1 MFKKIQV
8 FDIFIQVGDIV
19 LIDFTFKNIRSFKEE
34 VTFSMEVGE
43 GIVEYTK
50 ENTISSRDIDVVK
63 SSFIFGGN
71 ASGKSNV
78 IRAFQLLRA
87 IIVHGTSSELEA
99 LPVDSFANREGN
111 TYFKIQFIKNGNL
124 YCYELDY
131 DAHSINEE
139 RLIMNDNIIF
149 NRTVDDIIMPSS
161 IKGLKGAL
169 RANQPLLF
177 FAQSNNVPEAK
188 ESYEWFAQDILILG
202 LGHNDLCNQE
212 LFKPLYTNPNLKEKV
227 LYFLKA
233 ADFHIKDI
241 NIQESFI
248 PIQENNQN
256 LESRLLLQFEY
267 EGKEEENFVIN
278 YEIES
283 IGMRIFLLLA
293 MMILDNH
300 HNSKLFLIDDFDCF
314 LHPKLVNMLLR
325 IFNEWND
332 TGMQFIATTH
342 NTDILDALIR
352 TDQVWFVDKSYYG
365 VSTLY
370 SVFDYN
376 ELSIKG
382 IKKNYQDGL
391 YGADQIINDSM
402 IKDILLC

>member
-1 MFKKIQV
+1 M
-8 FDIFIQVGDIV
+8 

-43 GIVEYTK
+43 GVIDYTK
-50 ENTISSRDIDVVK
+50 VNTVSSDDIEVVK
-63 SSFIFGGN
+63 SSFILGGN

-78 IRAFQLLRA
+78 IRAFQLLRD
-87 IIVHGTSSELEA
+87 IIVYGTSSDLES
-99 LPVDSFANREGN
+99 LPVDTFANRAGN
-111 TYFKIQFIKNGNL
+111 TYFKIRFIKNGIL

-149 NRTVDDIIMPSS
+149 NRTVDDIIMSSS

-169 RANQPLLF
+169 RANQSLLS
-177 FAQSNNVPEAK
+177 FAQSSNVSEAK
-188 ESYEWFAQDILILG
+188 EAYEWFAQDILILG

-212 LFKPLYTNPNLKEKV
+212 LFKPLYTNPDLKEKV
-227 LYFLKA
+227 LYFMKA

-241 NIQESFI
+241 KIQESFI

-256 LESRLLLQFEY
+256 LEPRLILQFEY
-267 EGKEEENFVIN
+267 AGMDGGSFVID
-278 YEIES
+278 YEAES
-283 IGMRIFLLLA
+283 IGTRKLLLLA

-314 LHPKLVNMLLR
+314 LHPKLVSILLR

-332 TGMQFIATTH
+332 TSTQLIATTH
-342 NTDILDALIR
+342 NIDILDAPIR

-365 VSTLY
+365 VSTLD
-370 SVFDYN
+370 SAFDYN
-376 ELSIKG
+376 ELSIKSV
-382 IKKNYQDGL
+382 KKNYQEGL

-402 IKDILLC
+402 IKDILL

>member
-1 MFKKIQV
+1 M
-8 FDIFIQVGDIV
+8 

-99 LPVDSFANREGN
+99 LPVDSFANGEGN
-111 TYFKIQFIKNGNL
+111 NYFKIQFIKNGNL

-149 NRTVDDIIMPSS
+149 NRIVDDIIMPSS

-177 FAQSNNVPEAK
+177 
-188 ESYEWFAQDILILG
+188 
-202 LGHNDLCNQE
+202 
-212 LFKPLYTNPNLKEKV
+212 
-227 LYFLKA
+227 
-233 ADFHIKDI
+233 
-241 NIQESFI
+241 
-248 PIQENNQN
+248 
-256 LESRLLLQFEY
+256 
-267 EGKEEENFVIN
+267 
-278 YEIES
+278 
-283 IGMRIFLLLA
+283 
-293 MMILDNH
+293 
-300 HNSKLFLIDDFDCF
+300 LIDDFDCF
-314 LHPKLVNMLLR
+314 LHPKLVAMLLR

-332 TGMQFIATTH
+332 TGTQFIATTH
-342 NTDILDALIR
+342 NTNILDAPVR

-365 VSTLY
+365 VSTLD

-376 ELSIKG
+376 ELSIKN

-391 YGADQIINDSM
+391 YGATQIINDSM

>member
-1 MFKKIQV
+1 
-8 FDIFIQVGDIV
+8 
-19 LIDFTFKNIRSFKEE
+19 
-34 VTFSMEVGE
+34 MEVGE

-99 LPVDSFANREGN
+99 LPVDSFANGEGN

-188 ESYEWFAQDILILG
+188 EAYEWFAQDILILG
-202 LGHNDLCNQE
+202 LGHNVLCNQE
-212 LFKPLYTNPNLKEKV
+212 LFKPLYTNPDLKEKV

-241 NIQESFI
+241 KIQESFI
-248 PIQENNQN
+248 PIQENNRN

-267 EGKEEENFVIN
+267 ECKDSGTFTID
-278 YEIES
+278 YEAES
-283 IGMRIFLLLA
+283 ISTRIFMFLA
-293 MMILDNH
+293 MMILNNH
-300 HNSKLFLIDDFDCF
+300 HISKLFLIDDFDCF

-342 NTDILDALIR
+342 NIDILDALIR

>member
-1 MFKKIQV
+1 M
-8 FDIFIQVGDIV
+8 

-43 GIVEYTK
+43 GIIEYTK

-78 IRAFQLLRA
+78 IRAFQLLRV

-99 LPVDSFANREGN
+99 LPVDSFANGEGN

-188 ESYEWFAQDILILG
+188 EAYEWFAQDTLVLS
-202 LGHNDLCNQE
+202 LRNTDLCDQE
-212 LFKPLYTNPNLKEKV
+212 LFKLLYTNPNLKDKV

-241 NIQESFI
+241 KIQESFI
-248 PIQENNQN
+248 PIQENNRN

-267 EGKEEENFVIN
+267 ECKDSGTFTID
-278 YEIES
+278 YEAES
-283 IGMRIFLLLA
+283 ISTRIFMFLA
-293 MMILDNH
+293 MMILNNH
-300 HNSKLFLIDDFDCF
+300 HISKLFLIDDFDCF

-342 NTDILDALIR
+342 NIDILDAPIR

-365 VSTLY
+365 ISTLDNA
-370 SVFDYN
+370 FDYN
-376 ELSIKG
+376 ELSIKD
-382 IKKNYQDGL
+382 IKKSYQDGL

-402 IKDILLC
+402 IKDILKKDDSKR

>member
-1 MFKKIQV
+1 M
-8 FDIFIQVGDIV
+8 

-99 LPVDSFANREGN
+99 LPVDSFANVEGN

-169 RANQPLLF
+169 RANQPYYTLLKPIMF
-177 FAQSNNVPEAK
+177 QKLKWHMN
-188 ESYEWFAQDILILG
+188 G
-202 LGHNDLCNQE
+202 LH
-212 LFKPLYTNPNLKEKV
+212 K
-227 LYFLKA
+227 
-233 ADFHIKDI
+233 
-241 NIQESFI
+241 
-248 PIQENNQN
+248 
-256 LESRLLLQFEY
+256 
-267 EGKEEENFVIN
+267 
-278 YEIES
+278 
-283 IGMRIFLLLA
+283 IFLY
-293 MMILDNH
+293 
-300 HNSKLFLIDDFDCF
+300 
-314 LHPKLVNMLLR
+314 LV
-325 IFNEWND
+325 
-332 TGMQFIATTH
+332 
-342 NTDILDALIR
+342 
-352 TDQVWFVDKSYYG
+352 
-365 VSTLY
+365 
-370 SVFDYN
+370 
-376 ELSIKG
+376 
-382 IKKNYQDGL
+382 
-391 YGADQIINDSM
+391 
-402 IKDILLC
+402 

>member
-1 MFKKIQV
+1 M
-8 FDIFIQVGDIV
+8 
-19 LIDFTFKNIRSFKEE
+19 LIDFSFKNIRSFKEE

-50 ENTISSRDIDVVK
+50 ENTISSRDIDIVK
-63 SSFIFGGN
+63 SSFIFGGS

-78 IRAFQLLRA
+78 IRAFQLLRD
-87 IIVHGTSSELEA
+87 IIVYGTSSDLES
-99 LPVDSFANREGN
+99 LPVDTFANGEGN

-169 RANQPLLF
+169 RANQSLLY
-177 FAQSNNVPEAK
+177 FAQSNNVSETKVA
-188 ESYEWFAQDILILG
+188 YEWFAQDILVLSLSNI
-202 LGHNDLCNQE
+202 DLCNQE

-227 LYFLKA
+227 LYFMKA

-241 NIQESFI
+241 KIQESFI

-256 LESRLLLQFEY
+256 LESRLHLQFEY
-267 EGKEEENFVIN
+267 ECKNGGSFTID
-278 YEIES
+278 YEAES
-283 IGMRIFLLLA
+283 ISTRIFMVLA
-293 MMILDNH
+293 MMILNNY

-314 LHPKLVNMLLR
+314 LHPKLVNILLR

-332 TGMQFIATTH
+332 TSTQFIATTH
-342 NTDILDALIR
+342 NIDILDALIR

>member
-1 MFKKIQV
+1 M
-8 FDIFIQVGDIV
+8 

-50 ENTISSRDIDVVK
+50 ENTILFRDIDVVK

-87 IIVHGTSSELEA
+87 IIVHGTSSDFEA
-99 LPVDSFANREGN
+99 LPVDTFANRTSN
-111 TYFKIQFIKNGNL
+111 IYFKIRFIKNGNL
-124 YCYELDY
+124 YSYELNY
-131 DAHSINEE
+131 DANNINEE
-139 RLIMNDNIIF
+139 CLVVNDNIIF
-149 NRTVDDIIMPSS
+149 NRTVDNIIMPSS
-161 IKGLKGAL
+161 IKGLSGVL
-169 RANQPLLF
+169 RANQPLLL
-177 FAQSNNVPEAK
+177 FAQINNIPEAK
-188 ESYEWFAQDILILG
+188 DAYEWFAEDILILG
-202 LGHNDLCNQE
+202 LGYNDLCNQK
-212 LFKPLYTNPNLKEKV
+212 LFKPLYTNPDLKEKV

-241 NIQESFI
+241 KIQESFI

-267 EGKEEENFVIN
+267 ECKDGRSFTID
-278 YEIES
+278 YEAES
-283 IGMRIFLLLA
+283 ISTRILLFLS

-314 LHPKLVNMLLR
+314 LHPKLVNILLR

-332 TGMQFIATTH
+332 TSTQFIATTH
-342 NTDILDALIR
+342 NIDILDALIR

>member
-1 MFKKIQV
+1 M
-8 FDIFIQVGDIV
+8 

-50 ENTISSRDIDVVK
+50 ENTISSRDKDVVK

-71 ASGKSNV
+71 ASGKTNV

-99 LPVDSFANREGN
+99 LPVDSFANGEGN

-161 IKGLKGAL
+161 IKDLKGAL

-202 LGHNDLCNQE
+202 LGHNVLCNQE
-212 LFKPLYTNPNLKEKV
+212 LFKPLYTNPDLKEKV

-233 ADFHIKDI
+233 AVFHIKDI
-241 NIQESFI
+241 KIQESFI

-267 EGKEEENFVIN
+267 ECRDGRSFTID
-278 YEIES
+278 YEAES
-283 IGMRIFLLLA
+283 ISTRKLLLLA

-314 LHPKLVNMLLR
+314 LHPKLVNILLR

-332 TGMQFIATTH
+332 TSTQLIAITH
-342 NTDILDALIR
+342 NTDILDAPIR

-365 VSTLY
+365 ISTLDNA
-370 SVFDYN
+370 FDYN
-376 ELSIKG
+376 ELSIKD
-382 IKKNYQDGL
+382 IKKSYQDGL
-391 YGADQIINDSM
+391 YRADQIINDSM
-402 IKDILLC
+402 IKDILKKDDSKR

>member
-1 MFKKIQV
+1 M
-8 FDIFIQVGDIV
+8 

-63 SSFIFGGN
+63 SSFILGGN

-78 IRAFQLLRA
+78 IRAFQLLRD
-87 IIVHGTSSELEA
+87 IIVYGTSSDLES
-99 LPVDSFANREGN
+99 LPVDTFANRAGN
-111 TYFKIQFIKNGNL
+111 TYFKIRFIKNGNL
-124 YCYELDY
+124 YSYELNY
-131 DAHSINEE
+131 DANNINKEC
-139 RLIMNDNIIF
+139 LVVNDNIIF
-149 NRTVDDIIMPSS
+149 NRTVDDIIMSPS

-177 FAQSNNVPEAK
+177 LAQSNNVPEAK

-202 LGHNDLCNQE
+202 LGHNVLCNQE
-212 LFKPLYTNPNLKEKV
+212 LFKPLYTNPDLKEKV

-241 NIQESFI
+241 KIQESFI

-256 LESRLLLQFEY
+256 LEPRLLLQFEY
-267 EGKEEENFVIN
+267 AGMDGGSFVID
-278 YEIES
+278 YEAES
-283 IGMRIFLLLA
+283 IGTRKLLFLA
-293 MMILDNH
+293 MMILNNY
-300 HNSKLFLIDDFDCF
+300 HNSNLFLMDDFDCF
-314 LHPKLVNMLLR
+314 LHPKLVNILLR

-332 TGMQFIATTH
+332 TSTQLIATTH
-342 NTDILDALIR
+342 NTDILDAPIR

-365 VSTLY
+365 VSTLD
-370 SVFDYN
+370 SAFDYN
-376 ELSIKG
+376 ELSIKS
-382 IKKNYQDGL
+382 IKKNYQEGL

-402 IKDILLC
+402 IKDILL

>member
-1 MFKKIQV
+1 M
-8 FDIFIQVGDIV
+8 
-19 LIDFTFKNIRSFKEE
+19 LIDFTFKNIQSFKEE

-50 ENTISSRDIDVVK
+50 ENTISSRDKDVVK

-99 LPVDSFANREGN
+99 LPVDSFANGEGN

-161 IKGLKGAL
+161 IKDLKGAL

-188 ESYEWFAQDILILG
+188 EAYEWFAQDTLVLS
-202 LGHNDLCNQE
+202 LRNTDLCDQE
-212 LFKPLYTNPNLKEKV
+212 LFKLLYTNPNLKDKV

-241 NIQESFI
+241 KIQESFI
-248 PIQENNQN
+248 PIQENNRN

-267 EGKEEENFVIN
+267 ECKDSGTFTID
-278 YEIES
+278 YEAES
-283 IGMRIFLLLA
+283 ISTRIFMFLA
-293 MMILDNH
+293 MMILNNH
-300 HNSKLFLIDDFDCF
+300 HISKLFLIDDFDCF

-342 NTDILDALIR
+342 NIDILDAPIR

-365 VSTLY
+365 ISTLDNA
-370 SVFDYN
+370 FDYN
-376 ELSIKG
+376 ELSIKD
-382 IKKNYQDGL
+382 IKKSYQDGL

-402 IKDILLC
+402 IKDILKKDDSKR

>member
-1 MFKKIQV
+1 M
-8 FDIFIQVGDIV
+8 
-19 LIDFTFKNIRSFKEE
+19 LIDFAFKNIRSFKDEA
-34 VTFSMEVGE
+34 TFSMEVGE
-43 GIVEYTK
+43 GVTDYTK
-50 ENTISSRDIDVVK
+50 ENTISSDNIEVVK

-78 IRAFQLLRA
+78 IRAFQLLTDT
-87 IIVHGTSSELEA
+87 IVHGTSSELES
-99 LPVDSFANREGN
+99 LPIDTFENEVGN
-111 TYFKIQFIKNGNL
+111 TYFKIRFIKNGNL
-124 YCYELDY
+124 YCYELNY
-131 DAHSINEE
+131 DAHNINEE
-139 RLIMNDNIIF
+139 RLVMNDNIIIK
-149 NRTVDDIIMPSS
+149 RTIDDIFMPSS
-161 IKGLKGAL
+161 IKGLKGVL
-169 RANQPLLF
+169 IANQPLLY
-177 FAQSNNVPEAK
+177 FAQSNNVSEAK
-188 ESYEWFAQDILILG
+188 EAYEWFAQDILVLS
-202 LGHNDLCNQE
+202 LRNTDLCNQE
-212 LFKPLYTNPNLKEKV
+212 LFKLLYTNSNLKDKV

-241 NIQESFI
+241 KIQETFM

-267 EGKEEENFVIN
+267 KCKDGGRFTID
-278 YEIES
+278 YEAES
-283 IGMRIFLLLA
+283 ISTRIFLFLA
-293 MMILDNH
+293 TIILDNY

-314 LHPKLVNMLLR
+314 LHPKLVTMLLR

-332 TGMQFIATTH
+332 TGTQLIATTH
-342 NTDILDALIR
+342 NTNILDAPVR

-365 VSTLY
+365 VSTLD
-370 SVFDYN
+370 SAFDYN

>member
-1 MFKKIQV
+1 MFKKIQA
-8 FDIFIQVGDIV
+8 FDIFIQVDDIV
-19 LIDFTFKNIRSFKEE
+19 LIDFTFKNIRSLKEE
-34 VTFSMEVGE
+34 VTFSMEVGV
-43 GIVEYTK
+43 IDYTK
-50 ENTISSRDIDVVK
+50 ENTVSSDDIEVVK
-63 SSFIFGGN
+63 SSFILGGN

-78 IRAFQLLRA
+78 IRAFQLLRD
-87 IIVHGTSSELEA
+87 IIVYGTSSDLES
-99 LPVDSFANREGN
+99 LPVDTFANRAGN
-111 TYFKIQFIKNGNL
+111 TYFKIRFIKNGNL

-131 DAHSINEE
+131 DAHSINGE

-161 IKGLKGAL
+161 IKDLKGAL

-188 ESYEWFAQDILILG
+188 ESYEWFTQDILILG
-202 LGHNDLCNQE
+202 LGHNVLCNQE
-212 LFKPLYTNPNLKEKV
+212 LFKPLYTNPDLKEKV

-241 NIQESFI
+241 KIQESFI
-248 PIQENNQN
+248 PIQENNRN

-267 EGKEEENFVIN
+267 ECKDSGTFTID
-278 YEIES
+278 YEVES
-283 IGMRIFLLLA
+283 ISTRIFMFLA
-293 MMILDNH
+293 MMILNNY